1 MGWRREGGRG
11 GDAGRLR
18 FRGGTQNGTSHTVT
32 TTSDHAGR
40 IVVPKAVRDEAR
52 LLPGAAIRIRCR
64 DGVVEIEPAPLAVT
78 MRKRGGLTVAS
89 PKQPVR
95 PLRARDVEETRR
107 RIGRARGTD

>member
-52 LLPGAAIRIRCR
+52 LLPGAAIGRAIVVACAQRARAGRILTLNRR
-64 DGVVEIEPAPLAVT
+64 DFEALVPRSRIVECPLA
-78 MRKRGGLTVAS
+78 
-89 PKQPVR
+89 
-95 PLRARDVEETRR
+95 
-107 RIGRARGTD
+107 